1 MKKWTFVLAL
11 ALVFSMVNLTG
22 VFAHPKVS
30 LLDEI
35 QKRGVL
41 KVGMFLQYPPTEYR
55 DPVTKEPK
63 GLEVDISNLMAKDL
77 GVKLE
82 IIDMEWDAIIPGL
95 LAKKYDLTIA
105 SMSRKPSRN
114 LAIAMTSNNL
124 EDYAI
129 MGLVR
134 PDDTRTTI
142 ADFNKKG
149 VVITALLGGI
159 TEHAARK
166 FFPNA
171 TIKPMQ
177 QMPALLEVIS
187 RRADLVVNENVYAY
201 NYLRQNPGKLK
212 LVFEDNPLS
221 HEPSAIGMR
230 KGDQILL
237 NWIDNWIQYQWDNHI
252 IQPLIEKW
260 IIKGVK
266 E

>member
-1 MKKWTFVLAL
+1 MKKSAIVFGVLS
-11 ALVFSMVNLTG
+11 VFLMASLTS
-22 VFAHPKVS
+22 VFAHPPVS

-35 QKRGVL
+35 QKRGVI

-63 GLEVDISNLMAKDL
+63 GLEVDIANLLAKDL
-77 GVKLE
+77 NVKLE

-95 LAKKYDLTIA
+95 LAKKYDVIIA

-114 LAIAMTSNNL
+114 LAIAITSNNL
-124 EDYAI
+124 EDYAN
-129 MGLVR
+129 MAMVR
-134 PDDTRTTI
+134 PDDKRSKI
-142 ADFNKKG
+142 EDFNKKG
-149 VVITALLGGI
+149 VVITCLLGGI

-166 FFPNA
+166 LFPKA
-171 TIKPMQ
+171 TINPLQ
-177 QMPALLEVIS
+177 QMPAVLEVVS
-187 RRADLVVNENVYAY
+187 GRADMIVAENVFAY

-212 LVFEDNPLS
+212 LIFEDNPLS
-221 HEPSAIGMR
+221 HEPSAIGLR
-230 KGDQILL
+230 KGDQIFL
-237 NWIDNWIQYQWDNHI
+237 NWLDNWIQYQWDNHV

>member
-1 MKKWTFVLAL
+1 MKKWMFVLTL
-11 ALVFSMVNLTG
+11 GLVFSMVSLTA
-22 VFAHPKVS
+22 VFAHPPMS

-63 GLEVDISNLMAKDL
+63 GLEVDISNLLAKDL

-95 LAKKYDLTIA
+95 LAKKYDIIIA

-129 MGLVR
+129 MGMVR
-134 PDDTRTTI
+134 PDDKRSAI
-142 ADFNKKG
+142 EDFNKKG

-166 FFPNA
+166 FFPKA
-171 TIKPMQ
+171 TIKPLQ
-177 QMPALLEVIS
+177 QMPAVLEVVS
-187 RRADLVVNENVYAY
+187 GRADMIINENVYAY

-212 LVFEDNPLS
+212 LVFEENPLS
-221 HEPSAIGMR
+221 HEPSCIGMR

-237 NWIDNWIQYQWDNHI
+237 NWLDNWIQFQWDNHI

-260 IIKGVK
+260 VIKGVK
-266 E
+266 D

>member
-1 MKKWTFVLAL
+1 MKKTTFVLGVLTVFFMAG
-11 ALVFSMVNLTG
+11 LVN
-22 VFAHPKVS
+22 VFAHPPVS
-30 LLDEI
+30 LLDQI

-55 DPVTKEPK
+55 DPKTKEPK
-63 GLEVDISNLMAKDL
+63 GLEVDISNLLAKDL
-77 GVKLE
+77 NVKLE

-95 LAKKYDLTIA
+95 LAKKYDVIIA

-114 LAIAMTSNNL
+114 LAIAITSNNL

-134 PDDTRTTI
+134 PNDKRSKI
-142 ADFNKKG
+142 EDFNKKG

-166 FFPNA
+166 FFPKA

-177 QMPALLEVIS
+177 QMPAILEVVS
-187 RRADLVVNENVYAY
+187 RRADMIVNENVFAY

-221 HEPSAIGMR
+221 HEPSAIGLR

-237 NWIDNWIQYQWDNHI
+237 NWLDNWIQYQWDNHI
-252 IQPLIEKW
+252 IQPLVEKW
-260 IIKGVK
+260 VIKGVK
-266 E
+266 D